1 MAEIYLAK
9 ISSLVERF
17 CEQIGDEHMVLAD
30 NIIQSRHKAVM
41 LMLVE
46 KSDTDDIAVLA
57 FSYNLRKRSITE
69 IKTFDRQNC
78 EAIEKFVSA
87 KLIGNFM
94 DKITDVCD
102 SSKCEYLFEN
112 GNIYYIGE
120 EGMVK
125 SWVAN
130 INGFNV
136 DKVAEIFNK
145 AEEQGEK
152 PFKKDIGGSDY
163 LLIPK
168 DVVDKILGRDK
179 DRVCASPLSGLAS
192 LKELDMTYL
201 CLEEKG
207 LADISPLYSLSGLE
221 ALYMNGCSIAD
232 TDFLKNMS
240 GMTSLK
246 ALYIDSIKVG
256 GTDSFEN
263 SLKDISGIE
272 QLTSLEEL
280 SLSGRIEDISPL
292 GSLTNMKSL
301 LLSNGYIESI
311 ENLHGMMQ
319 MEELTL
325 LCKNVSDISPMKN
338 MTQIKTLYISSDNL
352 SDISAVSG
360 MTQIEKLDLHN
371 CKNLSDISPLSGLSS
386 LKELNFNYCES
397 LSELSPIAELK
408 GLESLDIM
416 HIAVDESCT
425 DIFLGLESLQHI
437 SVSEDCVSDSDLSR
451 LREKLGDGLYIAS

>member
-94 DKITDVCD
+94 DKIADVCD

-179 DRVCASPLSGLAS
+179 DRVCASLAESGVIYYS
-192 LKELDMTYL
+192 
-201 CLEEKG
+201 KG
-207 LADISPLYSLSGLE
+207 DGKNNNDRYSYRSRIKGDSGKVETIYYFGVKAEIYE
-221 ALYMNGCSIAD
+221 AAV
-232 TDFLKNMS
+232 K
-240 GMTSLK
+240 
-246 ALYIDSIKVG
+246 G
-256 GTDSFEN
+256 G
-263 SLKDISGIE
+263 
-272 QLTSLEEL
+272 
-280 SLSGRIEDISPL
+280 
-292 GSLTNMKSL
+292 
-301 LLSNGYIESI
+301 
-311 ENLHGMMQ
+311 
-319 MEELTL
+319 
-325 LCKNVSDISPMKN
+325 
-338 MTQIKTLYISSDNL
+338 
-352 SDISAVSG
+352 
-360 MTQIEKLDLHN
+360 
-371 CKNLSDISPLSGLSS
+371 
-386 LKELNFNYCES
+386 ES
-397 LSELSPIAELK
+397 LSA
-408 GLESLDIM
+408 
-416 HIAVDESCT
+416 
-425 DIFLGLESLQHI
+425 
-437 SVSEDCVSDSDLSR
+437 
-451 LREKLGDGLYIAS
+451 